1 MRIQLVRHATLLL
14 DYANMRLLVD
24 PMLSDA
30 GAMAAIQNSPQ
41 PRPNPLVSLPTPVEQ
56 VLDGVHA
63 VLVTHTHRDHWDDA
77 AIQLVPKDLPLFCQ
91 PEDLARM
98 ESTHFVNAAAVH
110 DARTWSKICITRT
123 GGHHGTGDIGKA
135 MAPVSGY
142 VLQNEGEP
150 TLYIGGDTIWCREVS
165 DAIEQ
170 FHPDVIV
177 LNAGGARFMQ
187 GDPITMMPSDVI
199 HVCHAAPKAKIMAVH
214 MEAINHCL
222 VTRDE
227 LAEQAD
233 VAGVSVMIPD
243 DGEALD
249 FAA

>member
-1 MRIQLVRHATLLL
+1 MRIQLVRHATLLI

-41 PRPNPLVSLPTPVEQ
+41 PRPNPLVALPMPVEQ

-63 VLVTHTHRDHWDDA
+63 VVVTHTHRDHWDDA

-91 PEDLARM
+91 PEDLAKM

-110 DARTWSKICITRT
+110 DARNWSKICITRT

-142 VLQNEGEP
+142 VLQSEGEP
-150 TLYIGGDTIWCREVS
+150 TLYIAGDTIWCREVS

-227 LAEQAD
+227 LAEEVE
-233 VAGVSVMIPD
+233 VAGVSVMVPD
-243 DGEALD
+243 DGEVMD
-249 FAA
+249 F